1 MYVYSTVPTA
11 FLNAH
16 FGMGDGPYYL
26 NNVRCDGY
34 ETSLLDCSTSPFGE
48 HHCTPGMEA
57 GVSCNGKNEVDVTLV
72 PLEKTTFY

>member
-26 NNVRCDGY
+26 VNVQCDGY
-34 ETSLLDCSTSPFGE
+34 ETSLLDCLTSTFGE
-48 HHCTPGMEA
+48 HHCTPGMDA
-57 GVSCNGKNEVDVTLV
+57 GVSCKGKNEVDITMVQ
-72 PLEKTTFY
+72 LENSTFY